1 MLLVS
6 GVAGDAAVEVL
17 GPSGLGMLVL
27 MVELMLAEHMPVG
40 QQAWWRWQAILEMY
54 LASQL

>member
-17 GPSGLGMLVL
+17 GPSGLERPVQ
-27 MVELMLAEHMPVG
+27 MLAEHMPVG